1 MKEISP
7 SMLPKLA
14 SCPVFVGAHGASEAA
29 ERGTKLDAIIRS
41 AFGGDA
47 HRHKM
52 TELESNDL
60 AACEWGIATLERLA
74 ADHPI
79 ETREEFLQMDVPGLS
94 RPGTADAVCVGARW
108 VADIKT
114 GQIRNYREQLAAYAL
129 ACMDATW
136 EDKWEAHVV
145 YVDQQAVRSYEFT
158 REQCERIVGD
168 VIGMATSPLAQPAPC
183 EYCDWCANKDRCKA
197 LVLQSKHA
205 LADIDAT
212 NKDTLTIIKD
222 RILADPLKH
231 SDFVARFK
239 WFAKEF
245 GEPLTDALKKR
256 LQAGEEVDGWKLT
269 SAASRR
275 YVEPADAIPVIAKAS
290 PEQVYFATGGKISA
304 DKFLELAASV
314 GVEDAEKL
322 VKSAPGTPQMRQ
334 VKKKEK

>member
-14 SCPVFVGAHGASEAA
+14 SCPVFVGASGASEAA

-52 TELESNDL
+52 IELEGDDL
-60 AACEWGIATLERLA
+60 AACKWGVETLERLA
-74 ADHPI
+74 AGHTI
-79 ETREEFLQMDVPGLS
+79 ETREEYLQMDVPGLS
-94 RPGTADAVCVGARW
+94 RPGTADAVCLGAKW

-114 GQIRNYREQLAAYAL
+114 GQIRNYREQLMAYSL

-136 EDKWEAHVV
+136 EDRWTAHVV

-158 REQCERIVGD
+158 RGQCEE
-168 VIGMATSPLAQPAPC
+168 VISHVIAKATGPLAQPVPC
-183 EYCDWCANKDRCKA
+183 EYCDWCANKDKCKA

-222 RILADPLKH
+222 RILADPAKH

-239 WFAKEF
+239 WFVKEF
-245 GEPLTDALKKR
+245 GDPLTDALKER
-256 LQAGEEVDGWKLT
+256 LQAGEEIDGWKLT
-269 SAASRR
+269 NASNRR
-275 YVEPADAIPVIAKAS
+275 YVEPVDAIKVISQVS
-290 PEQVYFATGGKISA
+290 PERAFMLAGGKISA
-304 DKFLELAASV
+304 DAFLEVAAEV
-314 GVEDAEKL
+314 GIDNPEQL